1 MASLSCQVLLKELTT
16 SLNTT
21 SYSWITKWNFRTT
34 TNSSRRG
41 WRTWN
46 CTSRWKMVTF
56 PTWFHTR
63 IGTTLMG
70 AFWRIKAPLRSANS
84 SFHSLSR
91 GIALTKQAKSEL
103 SKVLLSQAM
112 AMRAISTT
120 RSSKAQEAKVTRSLY
135 KYLSLLKFLTSPSLA

>member
-1 MASLSCQVLLKELTT
+1 MASLSYQVLRKEWTT
-16 SLNTT
+16 SLNIT

-34 TNSSRRG
+34 TNCSRRE

-46 CTSRWKMVTF
+46 CTSRWKTVTF

-63 IGTTLMG
+63 TGTTPLG
-70 AFWRIKAPLRSANS
+70 VFWRIKAPLRYANS

-91 GIALTKQAKSEL
+91 GIALMKQVRSEW
-103 SKVLLSQAM
+103 SKVILSQAIQT
-112 AMRAISTT
+112 RAISTT
-120 RSSKAQEAKVTRSLY
+120 RLFKVQEAKVTRSLY